1 MGCQGEKEVRFFFAR
16 LIATRERQ
24 NMGIFAGK
32 PVGGGPFGWGETA
45 ISKEL
50 SLSHADVSY
59 LYGKQILQSKIQ
71 VPTPTLK
78 KFGIREKGKEMKRI
92 LYSKGD
98 PIYPSFFFT
107 ILVHPIIF

>member
-1 MGCQGEKEVRFFFAR
+1 MGRDGHLQR
-16 LIATRERQ
+16 T
-24 NMGIFAGK
+24 
-32 PVGGGPFGWGETA
+32 
-45 ISKEL
+45 L

-71 VPTPTLK
+71 VLTITLK

-98 PIYPSFFFT
+98 PIYPSFLSLHLYTLSFSDFLGKG
-107 ILVHPIIF
+107 IKE